1 MSIPAHSSTSEVL
14 RHVQAARRKRRVQ
27 EGMRLAQPTQ
37 NVATLSDWPG
47 KPTTEASEKKG
58 KQ

>member
-1 MSIPAHSSTSEVL
+1 MSIPAHSSTSEAL

-27 EGMRLAQPTQ
+27 EGMRLAQ

-47 KPTTEASEKKG
+47 KTTTEASEKKG
-58 KQ
+58 K